1 MTVTCFSRLQR
12 IGGNLRWRNSV
23 RLHATVAVE
32 DSVVKMTYTIGHS
45 KMLKIYRLRCKKMN
59 IIVKFDDI

>member
-1 MTVTCFSRLQR
+1 MLVACLSRLQ
-12 IGGNLRWRNSV
+12 IVGQNLRWRNSV

-32 DSVVKMTYTIGHS
+32 DSVVKMTYTIGHN

-59 IIVKFDDI
+59 IIVKFYDI